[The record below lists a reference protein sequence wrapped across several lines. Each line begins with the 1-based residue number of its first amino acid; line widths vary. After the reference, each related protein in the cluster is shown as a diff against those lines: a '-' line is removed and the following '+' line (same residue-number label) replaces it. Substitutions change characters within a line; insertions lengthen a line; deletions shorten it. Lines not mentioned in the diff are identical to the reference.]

1 MNICP
6 KCKSKNIK
14 SLTNVDFTVV
24 AFGANAT
31 FKCLDCGF
39 EGERGK
45 KRKIPRKARVYEGVD
60 ELYCAYNGF
69 CPYQWHIERHD
80 GEGETGYIPICRY
93 PQRLRIDEILIKA
106 YKNFKSIEKTCEN
119 ETEDQSQD

>member
-39 EGERGK
+39 EGE
-45 KRKIPRKARVYEGVD
+45 IFPEVD
-60 ELYCAYNGF
+60 DD
-69 CPYQWHIERHD
+69 R
-80 GEGETGYIPICRY
+80 GEGKGENRREGEKKK
-93 PQRLRIDEILIKA
+93 DSK
-106 YKNFKSIEKTCEN
+106 KS
-119 ETEDQSQD
+119 QSI